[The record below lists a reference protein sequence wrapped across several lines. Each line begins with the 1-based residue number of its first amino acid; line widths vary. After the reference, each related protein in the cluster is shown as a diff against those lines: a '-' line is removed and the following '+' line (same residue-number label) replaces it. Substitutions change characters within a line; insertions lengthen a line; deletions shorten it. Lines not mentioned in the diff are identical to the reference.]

1 MLIIKS
7 SRTLI
12 AGLLLTMLSTFALMA
27 DEPKAGDDKAPID
40 LKPPKA
46 LTLLTKEN
54 LEDIA
59 RVEIIGDNPKIIYVP
74 IVHDGEEHSVS
85 SGGSGG
91 IESVLVRCQRISEYL
106 YSTHGVHK
114 ILLEG
119 IGKTLSDKY
128 NSPKY
133 KGRKLT
139 IGDSKSVTFKVWY
152 DLLNKN
158 DWQLVPAHE
167 KATYGPLTLLGSEYT
182 TRVIKALNEARANG
196 WFKTNEAFQ
205 DNQAAFTALT
215 EEACKGYNEKRKAIL
230 ETDPGLKNEYDIT
243 VIQRNKVFINNTLET
258 KGPGIIMCG
267 GGHIQDLIDQ
277 LNKLG
282 VSYMIVIPKGIDWP
296 PAKKDDKVIYADMLQ
311 LGCQLKECSLGFG
324 DGGSVKIKL
333 PIE

>member
-1 MLIIKS
+1 MLKIQSFGTMIV
-7 SRTLI
+7 
-12 AGLLLTMLSTFALMA
+12 GLLLTMLSTSALMA
-27 DEPKAGDDKAPID
+27 EEPKAGDKNPPVDI
-40 LKPPKA
+40 KPPKA

-74 IVHDGEEHSVS
+74 IVHDGEGNTISA
-85 SGGSGG
+85 SGTGG
-91 IESVLVRCQRISEYL
+91 IETVLVRCQNISEYL
-106 YSTHGVHK
+106 YANHGVHK

-119 IGKTLSDKY
+119 VGKTLSDKY

-133 KGRKLT
+133 KGRKLSV
-139 IGDSKSVTFKVWY
+139 GNSKSVTFKVWF

-158 DWQLVPAHE
+158 EWQLVPAFE
-167 KATYGPLTLLGSEYT
+167 KDTFGPLTLLGSEYT
-182 TRVIKALNEARANG
+182 TRIHKALDEAHTKG
-196 WFKTNEAFQ
+196 WFKSRDAFQ
-205 DNQAAFTALT
+205 ANQTEFTALT

-258 KGPGIIMCG
+258 KEPGIIMCG

-296 PAKKDDKVIYADMLQ
+296 PSKKDDKVIYADMLQ

-324 DGGSVKIKL
+324 DGGAMKVKL